1 MKVLQM
7 GMFATKSTFFWGGNQ
22 QVIMGSIV
30 DVLVRFGSK
39 VYKSSSPWRPSNN
52 MPCTR
57 LASYIEFDVL
67 HIYQT

>member
-1 MKVLQM
+1 MW
-7 GMFATKSTFFWGGNQ
+7 MFATKKYLFFWGNQ

-39 VYKSSSPWRPSNN
+39 VYKSSPRRPSNN
-52 MPCTR
+52 IPWTR